1 MAADPSSSA
10 ARGRLSLELIVEAA
24 VRIIETEGETAASMR
39 RISAELGVAAMSLYN
54 HVPNKAALLDA
65 VAEWVGAQIELPP
78 DPDADWDTRAR
89 TISRAFRDVVR
100 RYPNC
105 MQLAMSRAPMSWV
118 GLRPLEYAYAMVHQA
133 GFTGTDAIRVV
144 RAVTSFV
151 IGSIA
156 TETARMQAAAAL
168 STAGMLL
175 PGAVSPEEFPHL
187 TALGP
192 SLLELDPEAD
202 FEFGLDLLLQAL
214 AAARPTDR

>member
-10 ARGRLSLELIVEAA
+10 ARGRLSVEAIVEAA
-24 VRIIETEGETAASMR
+24 VRIIEAEGEPAASMR

-54 HVPNKAALLDA
+54 HVPSKAALLDA

-89 TISRAFRDVVR
+89 TMARAFRDVVR

-118 GLRPLEYAYAMVHQA
+118 GLRPLEYALDMVHQA
-133 GFTGTDAIRVV
+133 GFSGLEAIRVV
-144 RAVTSFV
+144 RAVTSFI

-156 TETARMQAAAAL
+156 TETARRQAFSAL
-168 STAGMLL
+168 GGGTTVL
-175 PGAVSPEEFPHL
+175 PGAEPGEEFPHL
-187 TALGP
+187 IALGP
-192 SLLELDPEAD
+192 RLLQLDPDAD
-202 FEFGLDLLLQAL
+202 FEYGLDLLLHAL
-214 AAARPTDR
+214 AAARPAGR